1 MTRSEPMST
10 VIQVNGAR
18 HELDAQDQ
26 RFLLDILRNEL
37 GLKGSHFGCGEGNCG
52 ACMVLVDDVP
62 VYACNTPLWSVA
74 GKQVVTV
81 EGLADRPIGAR
92 VQRAFV
98 RHGAAQCGYCTSGMV
113 VAATGLLAG
122 NSCPSGKEIREHMA
136 RNLCRC
142 GSHLRV
148 IRAIGDAMVETGTD
162 EAGSP

>member
-1 MTRSEPMST
+1 MMP
-10 VIQVNGAR
+10 VNIHVNGTP
-18 HELDAQDQ
+18 HEIVAQDQ
-26 RFLLDILRNEL
+26 RFLLDILRNEC

-81 EGLADRPIGAR
+81 EGLARHGAGAT
-92 VQRAFV
+92 VQRAFIK
-98 RHGAAQCGYCTSGMV
+98 HGAAQCGYCTSGMV
-113 VAATGLLAG
+113 VAATGLLIRCSAPDG
-122 NSCPSGKEIREHMA
+122 QAVREHMA

-148 IRAIGDAMVETGTD
+148 IRAIN
-162 EAGSP
+162 EAAADIGADKP